1 MKVIHYLELKLYN
14 YHGEI
19 TPGYEEFISKYA
31 PYRHGS
37 STSYIFSDSQQLAE
51 AISMLTKQGLPVEH
65 FYKFELATNELETYP
80 ALYLGVYCIFEVFG
94 IESGKEKVN
103 ANILN
108 DYQMVQDYESERIV
122 VSTKIKKILDGMTK
136 RLSWESIETTNGEEC
151 FIMEVQEILP
161 EPIVVPFPVSVE
173 PEDPVLTFAVR
184 SDGRSAITETNIA
197 KLREV
202 GIALSLDVKTP
213 LMVLPWQRRLLASG
227 KVIKALQMAGMKNI
241 LELTEPLL
249 LESHLLIA
257 GINQSTEYQTITS
270 V

>member
-1 MKVIHYLELKLYN
+1 
-14 YHGEI
+14 
-19 TPGYEEFISKYA
+19 
-31 PYRHGS
+31 
-37 STSYIFSDSQQLAE
+37 
-51 AISMLTKQGLPVEH
+51 MLTKQGLPVEH

-122 VSTKIKKILDGMTK
+122 VSTKLKKILDGKT
-136 RLSWESIETTNGEEC
+136 RGLSWESTETTSGEEC
-151 FIMEVQEILP
+151 FIMEVKEILP
-161 EPIVVPFPVSVE
+161 EPIFVPFPVSIE
-173 PEDPVLTFAVR
+173 PEHPALTFAVR

-197 KLREV
+197 KLTEV

-213 LMVLPWQRRLLASG
+213 LTVLPWQRRLLASG
-227 KVIKALQMAGMKNI
+227 KVIKALQMVGI
-241 LELTEPLL
+241 TDIIELTEPLL
-249 LESHLLIA
+249 LESHQLIRA
-257 GINQSTEYQTITS
+257 TNQSIEYQTITT